1 MGRFEPTGQLYDAS
15 LEHSALALPWQSVHG
30 ADGPSDGSM
39 GAASNIPSAL
49 AVLRNANLYVDH
61 PEEIED
67 AFTVLRYHPI
77 RYGLLYP
84 VAVAVTP
91 FLLDNVRTGSSES
104 ARITDMIAEYVAAAG
119 TLEPF
124 LFERMC
130 EIIELYD
137 TEVLGWLG
145 RHDRAVAA
153 IAIHVPAL
161 RARYLVQVALAREVS
176 PITLLA
182 LIELDAAPGD
192 TLRLASEMLDSPD
205 SATGMCAAAFLSRFA
220 EHTPAGDTRIDA
232 ALPPWAP
239 VALSNLAGKLWKVQ
253 LARPKVAPVLHTG
266 EVTFAG
272 ERWVIVKTGARTVTL
287 PWIGATVRRGDHVQV
302 GLTAHGRPRLVMVTG
317 EDGSVTI
324 VDF

>member
-1 MGRFEPTGQLYDAS
+1 M
-15 LEHSALALPWQSVHG
+15 
-30 ADGPSDGSM
+30 
-39 GAASNIPSAL
+39 
-49 AVLRNANLYVDH
+49 
-61 PEEIED
+61 
-67 AFTVLRYHPI
+67 LRYHPI

-91 FLLDNVRTGSSES
+91 FLLDMVRTGSPES

-137 TEVLGWLG
+137 TEVLSWLD

-161 RARYLVQVALAREVS
+161 RARYLVQIALAREVS

-182 LIELDAAPGD
+182 LIELDATPGD
-192 TLRLASEMLDSPD
+192 TLRLATEMLDSSD
-205 SATGMCAAAFLSRFA
+205 SAARMCAAAFLTRFE

-253 LARPKVAPVLHTG
+253 LARPKVAPTLYTG

-302 GLTAHGRPRLVMVTG
+302 GLTAHGQARLVMVTSA
-317 EDGSVTI
+317 DGSVTI